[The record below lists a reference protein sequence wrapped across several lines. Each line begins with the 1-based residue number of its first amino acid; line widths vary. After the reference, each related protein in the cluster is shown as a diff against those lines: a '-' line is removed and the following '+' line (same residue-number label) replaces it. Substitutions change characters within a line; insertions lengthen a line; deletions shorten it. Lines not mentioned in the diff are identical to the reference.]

1 MDKIIEI
8 TWHGRGGQG
17 AKSASQILAEALLDI
32 GKYAQSFPEYGAE
45 RAGAPMKAFN
55 RIADRKLTIYANVE
69 APDIVVVIDPT
80 LLSAIN
86 VVDGLKENGILLVNS
101 SSSPDSIRSKHK
113 YPDNI
118 KVFSLDASRIAVE
131 TIGKDIP
138 NTPML
143 GALSKVS
150 GLITIKDLV
159 EKFTEH
165 FSHKL
170 GEEVVKKNTEA
181 LDRGFKEV
189 K

>member
-17 AKSASQILAEALLDI
+17 AKSASQILAESLLDI

-55 RIADRKLTIYANVE
+55 RIADRKLSIYSNVE

-86 VVDGLKENGILLVNS
+86 VIDGLKENGILLVNS
-101 SSSPDSIRSKHK
+101 SSKPDAVRKNHS
-113 YPDNI
+113 YPASI
-118 KVFSLDASRIAVE
+118 KVYCVDASKIAME

-150 GLITIKDLV
+150 GIIAINELI
-159 EKFTEH
+159 EKFNEH
-165 FSHKL
+165 FSQKL

-181 LDRGFKEV
+181 LERGFKEV
-189 K
+189 S